1 MDETKKSNRTLKEHL
16 AKFAEVAECINNLQ
30 VETQEIDIVVTIESQ
45 LHSEIQEE
53 ISHISRL
60 EIEKS
65 ESFSVN
71 ISDINFTFIK
81 EKKKSE

>member
-1 MDETKKSNRTLKEHL
+1 MDETKKSNRPLKEHL

-30 VETQEIDIVVTIESQ
+30 VNTKAIDIVVTIESQ
-45 LHSEIQEE
+45 LHTDIQEE
-53 ISHISRL
+53 ISHISRVAVT
-60 EIEKS
+60 KS

-81 EKKKSE
+81 EDKEEK

>member
-1 MDETKKSNRTLKEHL
+1 MDKTKKSNRTLKEHL
-16 AKFAEVAECINNLQ
+16 AKFAEVAECINNLK
-30 VETQEIDIVVTIESQ
+30 VETTGIDIVVTIHPQ

-71 ISDINFTFIK
+71 ISDINFTFVK
-81 EKKKSE
+81 ENKKTD